1 MKSIAFSAASD
12 NDNALGFLKQAQ
24 RPVRL
29 DKMDFHA
36 AVEKFA
42 EAWVVANTPTTVVT
56 TERQVKKFSERANE
70 HDCVFG

>member
-1 MKSIAFSAASD
+1 MKSIAFSAASETEI
-12 NDNALGFLKQAQ
+12 DNALVFLKQAQ

-42 EAWVVANTPTTVVT
+42 EAWVVANTPTTVET
-56 TERQVKKFSERANE
+56 TERQVKKF
-70 HDCVFG
+70 